1 MLREIC
7 YFCLAR
13 SAAESR
19 HGGLDVSLFF
29 LVHLF
34 RPLISKLTGP
44 IFAKFSGFLR
54 LWMGMFNRK
63 SVFQSFRGSCHGNQI
78 LSVLVHGCRWTQVAS
93 GAAGWANV
101 GLCPVFSEF
110 NFSAS
115 VHLPKQWGRHPYRI

>member
-29 LVHLF
+29 IVHLF

-44 IFAKFSGFLR
+44 IFAKFPGFYDYG
-54 LWMGMFNRK
+54 WGC
-63 SVFQSFRGSCHGNQI
+63 SIGNQFF
-78 LSVLVHGCRWTQVAS
+78 SPSGEVVMATKFCR
-93 GAAGWANV
+93 
-101 GLCPVFSEF
+101 F
-110 NFSAS
+110 
-115 VHLPKQWGRHPYRI
+115 